1 MWNPLPPVI
10 NRSRLCHNIWFE
22 EKTKPCIYCQTSRT
36 YLHQDASSP
45 HWTSSLRLKVVRA
58 EGEKMAT
65 HCSVKLMASLIPAG
79 LSSAVFTMRMRPLGL
94 GWSESRSEDESMS
107 LIMVHMVK
115 GGSLQHA
122 TLTSF
127 YLQLSG
133 EHLCLTAN
141 ERVRGRGR
149 RNVGERQ
156 MMKKM
161 KNKGLCHSSKR
172 TLVRVHLVVYLSYG
186 KMRLKMVIMF
196 CIMVTLF

>member
-1 MWNPLPPVI
+1 
-10 NRSRLCHNIWFE
+10 
-22 EKTKPCIYCQTSRT
+22 
-36 YLHQDASSP
+36 
-45 HWTSSLRLKVVRA
+45 
-58 EGEKMAT
+58 MAT
-65 HCSVKLMASLIPAG
+65 HCSVNLVASLILAG

-94 GWSESRSEDESMS
+94 GRGESRSEDESLS

-141 ERVRGRGR
+141 GRVRERGR